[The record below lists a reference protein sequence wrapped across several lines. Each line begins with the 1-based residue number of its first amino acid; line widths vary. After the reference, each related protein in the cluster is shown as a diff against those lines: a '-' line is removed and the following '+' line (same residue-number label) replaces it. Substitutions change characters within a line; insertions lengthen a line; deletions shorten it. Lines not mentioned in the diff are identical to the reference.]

1 MLMQLR
7 RTSMM
12 LLAVAGVAIP
22 AMSEGAAAQVADPW
36 REVAGHHNYL
46 AAHVAAVSPTSAFF
60 AGSFGSRHITRFK
73 QWDGH
78 DWTNAP
84 GIARPHSELHAI
96 DAIGPDDAWAVGYQ
110 SSHDRTF
117 RRTLLVHWDGAR
129 WAVVPGGGRGE
140 LYDVSMVSPD
150 DVWAAGFD
158 VVDHHARSVILHWDG
173 SRWQQV
179 RIPVAGIWVSVL
191 ALSSG
196 DVWIGGYGPDGDAI
210 LHWDGHA
217 WSSTPT
223 SGFMNSIDALSPN
236 DVWAVGEN
244 GSTLRTVIEHWDGT
258 AWTVVPSPSPGEN
271 YGTFLQS
278 VTAVSPDDVWAA
290 GETGAPA
297 AGFGVTV
304 IEHWDG
310 SEWSLVPSPN
320 PGKKWNYLGAI
331 SADSTGDAW
340 ASGAFSNRKGV
351 DLAKTLLLHWDGA
364 AWTRLHDVR

>member
-1 MLMQLR
+1 M
-7 RTSMM
+7 
-12 LLAVAGVAIP
+12 IP
-22 AMSEGAAAQVADPW
+22 AVSQGAAARSIDPW
-36 REVAGHHNYL
+36 REVAGHHYYSP
-46 AAHVAAVSPTSAFF
+46 VVSTVSPTSAFF
-60 AGSFGSRHITRFK
+60 AGSFGARHLTRFK

-78 DWTNAP
+78 AWTNAA

-96 DAIGPDDAWAVGYQ
+96 DAIGSDDAWAVGYQ

-117 RRTLLVHWDGAR
+117 RRTLLVHWDGSR

-150 DVWAAGFD
+150 DVWAVGFD
-158 VVDHHARSVILHWDG
+158 IVSGYATSVILHWDG
-173 SRWQQV
+173 STWQHVQG
-179 RIPVAGIWVSVL
+179 PDGGIWVSVQ

-196 DVWIGGYGPDGDAI
+196 DVWIGGSSPSRDVI

-223 SGFMNSIDALSPN
+223 HGFMNAFASLSPD

-244 GSTLRTVIEHWDGT
+244 GSTQRTVIEHWDGS

-278 VTAVSPDDVWAA
+278 ATAVSPDDVWAV
-290 GETGAPA
+290 GETGYPTAD
-297 AGFGVTV
+297 FGETV

-310 SEWSLVPSPN
+310 QEWSVVPSPS
-320 PGKKWNYLGAI
+320 PGKQWNFLGAV
-331 SADSTGDAW
+331 SADSTGEAW
-340 ASGAFSNRKGV
+340 ASGTFSNSPGL
-351 DLAKTLLLHWDGA
+351 DLAKTLLLHWDGTE
-364 AWTRLHDVR
+364 WTRLHDVR